1 MEELKKQGLV
11 RCPGVINSR
20 RPLLPLGWKDNGTSM
35 HLAETALQWAWPAKD
50 GVPEKNQLLSNRQP
64 GAERNLEKSP
74 FSILLP
80 VSSTSQ
86 ISPKVKWPKS
96 MANAECRSWPLWY
109 RAGQRKGVELLWMQ
123 TGQGL
128 AQKRREVLI
137 SELININN
145 KRFVS
150 LTEVHH
156 GSVGP
161 ASWATTCVVVQGFV
175 LGLMFC
181 CLCLEI
187 LNFLKKGPAFSSCT
201 EPYKLRSWSCASIIY
216 NL

>member
-1 MEELKKQGLV
+1 MIQSRAEEGCGIALNANWP
-11 RCPGVINSR
+11 RT
-20 RPLLPLGWKDNGTSM
+20 GT
-35 HLAETALQWAWPAKD
+35 K
-50 GVPEKNQLLSNRQP
+50 
-64 GAERNLEKSP
+64 
-74 FSILLP
+74 I
-80 VSSTSQ
+80 
-86 ISPKVKWPKS
+86 
-96 MANAECRSWPLWY
+96 
-109 RAGQRKGVELLWMQ
+109 
-123 TGQGL
+123 
-128 AQKRREVLI
+128 REVLI

-201 EPYKLRSWSCASIIY
+201 EPYKLRS
-216 NL
+216 